1 MTKKIYL
8 IISFIILLIFTAQ
21 AQVDKNKLES
31 HFRSGNAPGQSEF
44 YDLINSC
51 YNYSVEKG
59 LIYDPKHNSLR
70 AEVTLDL
77 LKQMLADTSRVNRE
91 RIAVLIQNLEQLNND
106 GETDLLNK
114 IQTNSENLKFD
125 IENLNLGILD
135 SLYNHRQDYNSRSS
149 KLELALKDTANNIRT
164 EVDNKFNLL
173 EIKNGIIHQD
183 MALKL
188 RALEIGLKDS
198 TELIRTSM
206 KLIEEGLR
214 NESISADKDIKK
226 LLNNTKAFLILKI
239 DSLADAQNADKVYQD
254 LRMTSI
260 ENKHSVLKDTVV
272 KMKVKLDTLNYTE
285 QNFTQ
290 TLKLKLNNIE
300 EGATRSDNNFADS
313 LVTKLVAIEKNAN
326 NYQLPMSNHAKLGGI
341 KLSGDFV
348 LYDGKVYSALDP
360 EKIDRWYATDT
371 IINDWSN
378 VMLADQKWTKVRM
391 KIPTGNVDVG
401 GNKIYNYGEFNPAY
415 KFIYD
420 DLETSYYEYNGTDES
435 NVILGEHEKQ
445 KKIMGVKNTLIGH
458 KAGYNLFEGGDEN
471 VIVGFQAGQSSANVS
486 HNVFIGSKAGQNI
499 QGGSGDIGE
508 MNVAIG
514 SHSMSGR
521 NNNIESLALGF
532 ASMELGEQKGS
543 VAIGTKAMGKNSG
556 DNNIA
561 IGYEA
566 AFSAEGSNNKQN
578 INLGY
583 RAAYASM
590 TAQRNIG
597 IGDSTAF
604 SNISGKGNLFIGH
617 GSGKTN
623 TLSGNLFIGHGID
636 EGGSD
641 KMLIGNNGKVLISG
655 DFTSG
660 LVKINKLSSS
670 QIKIGEDKEV
680 INASAQFVGI
690 GGVNTPTVNASTTL
704 SAAGI
709 DIIKKVGSVIT
720 ERYAQKS
727 HSHNNADIATDATHR
742 FVTDTEKSVWNNKV
756 DKVSGKALSS
766 NDFTLV
772 LKNKLDRIAEG
783 ANNYTHPSSH
793 AASMITTD
801 ANRQFVSAT
810 EKKKLAG
817 IQVGATNYT
826 HPNKH
831 AASMITTDANNRF
844 VSDAEKI
851 RWNKEYIHPNK
862 HEASMITT
870 DANRQFVSATE
881 KKEWSAGN
889 IPIGGIIMWSG
900 TNIPDGWALCDGS
913 KKKKKTTPDLRGRF
927 IVGNYPGKPAYNI
940 GKKGGTVSMPIKTSE
955 DGEHIHNVSIGAY
968 KLKESDIPYHKHTF
982 KNYFFAEVNAHSVIR
997 TNSAYG
1003 YEYIEKGIGSGDS
1016 DHDNNRVFYKKMD
1029 TEAYGKLSYS
1039 QNSHSHTAT
1048 ISKSP
1053 VHDHKVDIPYYAL
1066 AFIMRVK

>member
-206 KLIEEGLR
+206 KLIEESLR
-214 NESISADKDIKK
+214 NESVSADKDIKK

-900 TNIPDGWALCDGS
+900 TNIPDGWALCDGGIYNN
-913 KKKKKTTPDLRGRF
+913 KETPDLQDRF
-927 IVGNYPGKPAYNI
+927 VVGSGNAYQVNDIGGEDKVKLKKEEMPAHNHAL
-940 GKKGGTVSMPIKTSE
+940 SSE
-955 DGEHIHNVSIGAY
+955 GEHS
-968 KLKESDIPYHKHTF
+968 HKGIA
-982 KNYFFAEVNAHSVIR
+982 NYGGAHSHNLKKTISVHHR
-997 TNSAYG
+997 SFAG
-1003 YEYIEKGIGSGDS
+1003 RKGS
-1016 DHDNNRVFYKKMD
+1016 DHPLKNKGNFYMNR
-1029 TEAYGKLSYS
+1029 TEVAGLHFHTLDIRK
-1039 QNSHSHTAT
+1039 NGEHSHKMGLTGGELAHENR
-1048 ISKSP
+1048 P
-1053 VHDHKVDIPYYAL
+1053 PYYAL